1 MTVISLTIRA
11 ILSRTRILANKTSQS
26 KLLVSVF
33 RIFEPTVRGKKS
45 TYAYY
50 KIIFIIY
57 SYIKSIKSM
66 IHIVNT
72 YFICGHIL
80 SDV

>member
-33 RIFEPTVRGKKS
+33 RIFEPTVRGKKLDILQN
-45 TYAYY
+45 YFYY
-50 KIIFIIY
+50 LLVY
-57 SYIKSIKSM
+57 
-66 IHIVNT
+66 
-72 YFICGHIL
+72 
-80 SDV
+80 